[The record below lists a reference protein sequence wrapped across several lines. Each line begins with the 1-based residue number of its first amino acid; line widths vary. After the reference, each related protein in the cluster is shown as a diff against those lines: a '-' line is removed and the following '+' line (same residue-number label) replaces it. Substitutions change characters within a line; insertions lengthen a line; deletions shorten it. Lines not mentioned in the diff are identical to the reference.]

1 MKKKLVAAMLV
12 MCMALS
18 FTACGGSDKKDAE
31 DTKDIKTET
40 SQDTE
45 DREENDSDTEKSS
58 AARLVSVS
66 DVSKYVTIGEYKG
79 LTLDRASIT
88 VTDDDVQ
95 AEIDYSLQEKGTEVN
110 DGTVE
115 KGDTVTINFTG
126 TIDGKEFDGGSAED
140 YDLVVGEGGMID
152 GFEDGIIGMKKG
164 ETKELNLTFPDDYYE
179 ESVAGKAVVFKIT
192 LQKFTRPAEL
202 TDEWVAS
209 NTDYKTVDEY
219 RAAVKKELED
229 SESNTADYD
238 LYSNAWSKVLANS
251 EVKEYPKEDVD
262 QAVEAYKKLNEN
274 YVKEAGMKM
283 SDFLEAQGMSEED
296 YEEDC
301 QQYAES
307 KVEQNLIVQGIM
319 DAEGL
324 SLDDDDM
331 QTLKD
336 ELVSEYGYESLDE
349 LIADYG
355 EQEVNESLALLRVE
369 RFIVDNA
376 TVNETSAT
384 DGDVANEDA
393 DPDSE
398 DTGIDEAED
407 TASDEDNSDTAE
419 ESEDTASEEDVANE
433 G

>member
-1 MKKKLVAAMLV
+1 MKKKAVVAMLV

-18 FTACGGSDKKDAE
+18 ATACGGSDTKDTKTESNQTENSGDKKD
-31 DTKDIKTET
+31 
-40 SQDTE
+40 SS
-45 DREENDSDTEKSS
+45 SDDKKAS
-58 AARLVSVS
+58 AVRLVSVS
-66 DVSKYVTIGEYKG
+66 DISKYVTIGEYKG
-79 LTLDRASIT
+79 LTLDRSSIT
-88 VTDDDVQ
+88 VTDEDVQ
-95 AEIDYSLQEKGTEVN
+95 AEIDYNLQENGTEVS

-115 KGDTVTINFTG
+115 EGDTVTINFTG

-140 YDLVVGEGGMID
+140 YDVVIGEGGMID

-164 ETKELNLTFPDDYYE
+164 ETKELDLTFPDDYYE
-179 ESVAGKAVVFKIT
+179 ESVAGKAVVFTIT

-202 TDEWVAS
+202 TDEWVAA

-219 RAAVKKELED
+219 RAGVKKELETN
-229 SESNTADYD
+229 EANTADYD
-238 LYSNAWSKVLANS
+238 LYSNAWSEVLANS
-251 EVKEYPKEDVD
+251 EIKEYPKEDVD
-262 QAVEAYKKLNEN
+262 QAVKAYKELNEN
-274 YVKEAGMKM
+274 YVKEAGMEM

-296 YEEDC
+296 YEDDC

-324 SLDDDDM
+324 SLEDDDM
-331 QTLKD
+331 QELKD
-336 ELVSEYGYESLDE
+336 ELAAEYGYESIDE

-376 TVNETSAT
+376 TVNETSAA

-393 DPDSE
+393 DPESE
-398 DTGIDEAED
+398 DTGVDEAED
-407 TASDEDNSDTAE
+407 TTEDAASDEDSSDAE

>member
-1 MKKKLVAAMLV
+1 MKKKTVAAMLV

-18 FTACGGSDKKDAE
+18 ATACSESDTKETKTETTQDTGDKKDSASSDKK
-31 DTKDIKTET
+31 T
-40 SQDTE
+40 SA
-45 DREENDSDTEKSS
+45 S
-58 AARLVSVS
+58 AVRLVSVS

-79 LTLDRASIT
+79 LTLDRASVT

-95 AEIDYSLQEKGTEVN
+95 AEIDYNLEENGTEVN

-115 KGDTVTINFTG
+115 EGDSVTINFTG

-140 YDLVVGEGGMID
+140 YDLVIGEGGMID

-164 ETKELNLTFPDDYYE
+164 ETKELDLTFPDDYYE
-179 ESVAGKAVVFKIT
+179 ESVAGKPVVFKVT
-192 LQKFTRPAEL
+192 LQKFARPSEL
-202 TDEWVAS
+202 NDEWVAA
-209 NTDYKTVDEY
+209 NTEYKTVDEY
-219 RAAVKKELED
+219 RAAVKKELEENETK
-229 SESNTADYD
+229 SADYD
-238 LYSNAWSKVLANS
+238 LYSNAWSEVLANS
-251 EVKEYPKEDVD
+251 EVKEYPEEDVD
-262 QAVEAYKKLNEN
+262 KAVEAYKKLNEN
-274 YVKEAGMKM
+274 YVKEAGMEM
-283 SDFLEAQGMSEED
+283 SDFLKAQGMSEED

-324 SLDDDDM
+324 SLDDDDI

-336 ELVSEYGYESLDE
+336 ELLSEYGYESFDQLV
-349 LIADYG
+349 AYYG
-355 EQEVNESLALLRVE
+355 EQEVNESLALMRVE

-384 DGDVANEDA
+384 EADVANEDA
-393 DPDSE
+393 DPESE
-398 DTGIDEAED
+398 DTGVDAAED
-407 TASDEDNSDTAE
+407 NIEDNASEEDSSDTAE
-419 ESEDTASEEDVANE
+419 ESEETASEDDVANE

>member
-1 MKKKLVAAMLV
+1 MKKKTVAAMLV

-18 FTACGGSDKKDAE
+18 ATACSESDTKETKTETTQDTGNKKDSASSDKK
-31 DTKDIKTET
+31 T
-40 SQDTE
+40 SA
-45 DREENDSDTEKSS
+45 S
-58 AARLVSVS
+58 AVRLVSVS

-79 LTLDRASIT
+79 LTLDRASVT

-95 AEIDYSLQEKGTEVN
+95 AEIDYNLEENGTEVN

-115 KGDTVTINFTG
+115 EGDSVTINFTG

-140 YDLVVGEGGMID
+140 YDLVIGEGGMID

-164 ETKELNLTFPDDYYE
+164 ETKELDLTFPDDYYE
-179 ESVAGKAVVFKIT
+179 ESVAGKPVVFKVT
-192 LQKFTRPAEL
+192 LQKFTRPSEL
-202 TDEWVAS
+202 NDEWVAA
-209 NTDYKTVDEY
+209 NTEYKTVDEY
-219 RAAVKKELED
+219 RAAVKKELEENETK
-229 SESNTADYD
+229 SADYD
-238 LYSNAWSKVLANS
+238 LYSNAWSEVLANS
-251 EVKEYPKEDVD
+251 EVKEYPEEDVD
-262 QAVEAYKKLNEN
+262 KAVEAYKKLNEN
-274 YVKEAGMKM
+274 YVKEAGMEM
-283 SDFLEAQGMSEED
+283 SDFLKAQGMSEED

-324 SLDDDDM
+324 SLDDDDI

-336 ELVSEYGYESLDE
+336 ELLSEYGYESFDQLV
-349 LIADYG
+349 AYYG
-355 EQEVNESLALLRVE
+355 EQEVNESLALMRVE

-384 DGDVANEDA
+384 EADVANEDA
-393 DPDSE
+393 DPESE
-398 DTGIDEAED
+398 DTGVDAAED
-407 TASDEDNSDTAE
+407 TTEDNESEEDSSDTAE
-419 ESEDTASEEDVANE
+419 ESEETASEDDVANE